1 MDTFVHDPLVDWARG
16 GSSGGGRA
24 NDEGTD
30 NPHAKD
36 ALATIEGGWMLQE
49 WQRWWWERWQGGAGQ
64 GTGGGWS
71 RVLGGCLLWRGSAMQ
86 LLESE
91 PAQVSRSPAPH

>member
-36 ALATIEGGWMLQE
+36 ALATIEGGCLLQE
-49 WQRWWWERWQGGAGQ
+49 WF
-64 GTGGGWS
+64 
-71 RVLGGCLLWRGSAMQ
+71 C
-86 LLESE
+86 
-91 PAQVSRSPAPH
+91 

>member
-1 MDTFVHDPLVDWARG
+1 MHDPLVDWARG

-36 ALATIEGGWMLQE
+36 ALATIEGGC
-49 WQRWWWERWQGGAGQ
+49 RWQEVVVMAAVGGAWRQRQRQCQRERCGLRQ
-64 GTGGGWS
+64 RLGYTQGGWS
-71 RVLGGCLLWRGSAMQ
+71 AFRRAHL
-86 LLESE
+86 
-91 PAQVSRSPAPH
+91 PAPPLSTYLQGG

>member
-1 MDTFVHDPLVDWARG
+1 MLLRLVVTIPSCPLPLPLPPSCPCPPACSVMDTFVHDPLVDWARG

-36 ALATIEGGWMLQE
+36 ALATIEGG
-49 WQRWWWERWQGGAGQ
+49 
-64 GTGGGWS
+64 
-71 RVLGGCLLWRGSAMQ
+71 CLLH
-86 LLESE
+86 ECFC
-91 PAQVSRSPAPH
+91 